1 MIGWLLG
8 LVFVTDGVADVL
20 VVDIDIVVVADC
32 CCH

>member
-20 VVDIDIVVVADC
+20 VVDIDIVVADC
-32 CCH
+32 CRH